1 MEKEPKE
8 LLEELAAWTTERYG
22 RQRKI
27 AAMFGVTPQQVN
39 DWFAGRSM
47 PTWETGH
54 KIEVFLAMREHA
66 RREAIREKPQATT
79 PYIQAWAKRNRA
91 RQKAIGENHG
101 K

>member
-8 LLEELAAWTTERYG
+8 LLEELAAWTAKHYG

-27 AAMFGVTPQQVN
+27 AAMLGVTPQQVN

-54 KIEVFLAMREHA
+54 KIEVFLAMREYA
-66 RREAIREKPQATT
+66 RREAIREKPQPTT
-79 PYIQAWAKRNRA
+79 PALEPFAKRSKA
-91 RQKAIGENHG
+91 RRKAIEELT
-101 K
+101 